1 MALRDPHSRLSP
13 CPRPA
18 NGDPGGTAS
27 FSVRPFCLSLSSGLP
42 QAPSRD
48 HLRTGHG
55 VTSASASL
63 LVHARLRR
71 LRGHARLR
79 QRRRASAVVVVRL
92 GVEPRHRRLRGHAQ
106 LLCCRRCDLAR
117 LAAAA
122 ATSVA
127 ICRHA
132 CVRDLYYTQDKFED
146 PKMCFES
153 SGI

>member
-18 NGDPGGTAS
+18 NGDPGWHRVLQLKA
-27 FSVRPFCLSLSSGLP
+27 VLP
-42 QAPSRD
+42 QLELRLAASAVEGPS
-48 HLRTGHG
+48 RTGHG

-122 ATSVA
+122 ATCNSA
-127 ICRHA
+127 GRARLRRLPAQARHA
-132 CVRDLYYTQDKFED
+132 KPLHA
-146 PKMCFES
+146 
-153 SGI
+153 